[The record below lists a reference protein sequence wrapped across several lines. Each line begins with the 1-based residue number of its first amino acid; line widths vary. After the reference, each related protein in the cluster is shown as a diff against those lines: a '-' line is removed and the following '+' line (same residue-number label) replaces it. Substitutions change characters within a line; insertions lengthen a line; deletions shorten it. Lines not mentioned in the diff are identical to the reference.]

1 MKLIYHVLGYI
12 KLLTTVLSFLFA
24 LLSIGSVIILTT
36 SGTWT
41 MDNIVQWDD
50 FWNYMRPFPMFILF
64 LLIAVSTHYALIPM
78 EKHLKIE
85 QS

>member
-12 KLLTTVLSFLFA
+12 KLLTTILTFVFA
-24 LLSIGSVIILTT
+24 ILSIGHVLSLST

-41 MDNIVQWDD
+41 MDNIVQWDN
-50 FWNYMRPFPMFILF
+50 FWSYMRPFPLLILF
-64 LLIAVSTHYALIPM
+64 LGIAVSTHYILMPI
-78 EKHLKIE
+78 EKHIKSV